1 MGITD
6 DKQKRALLLNFR
18 GPKIRARKFVGWMSK
33 IQAHIRPKT
42 LSFEATTE
50 QDKARRPFC
59 CAYAIETDFS
69 LVWLS
74 PIIWREWAGKSESP
88 VYLFKRLL
96 WEFCQAALS
105 VKLSLLTCYLIHKRS
120 SLVIQ
125 WEKISRNRS
134 KKMQIRHWAV
144 AVILLYYICSISVHV
159 VRRCG

>member
-6 DKQKRALLLNFR
+6 DKQKRALLLHFR
-18 GPKIRARKFVGWMSK
+18 GPKIPARKFVGWLSK
-33 IQAHIRPKT
+33 IKAHIWPKT
-42 LSFEATTE
+42 LSSEATTE
-50 QDKARRPFC
+50 QDKARQPFC

-125 WEKISRNRS
+125 WERS
-134 KKMQIRHWAV
+134 VEIDLKKCKSDTELWLSFYCIIFAV
-144 AVILLYYICSISVHV
+144 FLYM
-159 VRRCG
+159 

>member
-1 MGITD
+1 MEIILMTSRKEPSCCTLVVQRYQHENLWADWVRFRPTSGREPCLLRPQLSKTRQD
-6 DKQKRALLLNFR
+6 DH
-18 GPKIRARKFVGWMSK
+18 FV
-33 IQAHIRPKT
+33 A
-42 LSFEATTE
+42 
-50 QDKARRPFC
+50 
-59 CAYAIETDFS
+59 
-69 LVWLS
+69 

-88 VYLFKRLL
+88 VYLFKRLS

-134 KKMQIRHWAV
+134 KKLQIRHWAV

-159 VRRCG
+159 VRRRG